1 MGWTDKLLYTII
13 HAKKIIN
20 KIGYEEFVRRS
31 KNKVGFEDVPGIGIE
46 KSMAILQWFNEQKN
60 IEMFDILNNILEIEE
75 IKKEDISQNCE
86 GLTFVITGSLY
97 TYKNRNELVKYI
109 EDRGGQ
115 VSSAVSNK
123 TSYLINNDST
133 SKSSKNLKANQ
144 LGVKII
150 TENEFNELFK

>member
-1 MGWTDKLLYTII
+1 
-13 HAKKIIN
+13 
-20 KIGYEEFVRRS
+20 
-31 KNKVGFEDVPGIGIE
+31 
-46 KSMAILQWFNEQKN
+46 MAILQWFNEQKN

-150 TENEFNELFK
+150 TEDEFNELFK